1 MYLEDR
7 SRGSNRTRFLYSFN
21 ETENIQFRYRFS
33 DRYLDRIVRLNEA
46 NVLRV
51 KRGRIN
57 QIGGGGRKRER
68 KRYKK
73 FRAAVIF
80 AARM

>member
-57 QIGGGGRKRER
+57 QVGGGGRKRGR

>member
-1 MYLEDR
+1 M
-7 SRGSNRTRFLYSFN
+7 
-21 ETENIQFRYRFS
+21 
-33 DRYLDRIVRLNEA
+33 DRIVRLNEA

-57 QIGGGGRKRER
+57 QVGGGGRKRER